1 MEIVKDFF
9 KQRTEDL
16 SFITLKA
23 DAQLKLEGYCLP
35 EEGLTVPLLTE
46 ELAENIKTRQGEE
59 VLTLGAILR
68 GMAYT
73 LGVDR
78 DFIYRAEYEKLMRSA
93 DQHIERFLL
102 DQGVKYADQG
112 KLLESIIYF
121 RSVLTLNPEH
131 AAGLLHYGVSLL
143 KYCVETHDGKRAEVK
158 ALKNEAK
165 QSLEQLLSYEENPQA
180 YYHLAYIYQEEKQFV
195 KAQLYL
201 EKLVAQ
207 EGDELMKLQA
217 VHMLQQLEDL
227 ANYERGYN
235 AVLAHR
241 PEEGLKYLLPL
252 EEKFEEWWNLLFFI
266 ALAHRQLGK
275 YVEALSYFQRVLA
288 LKPDQVDALVEVSLC
303 FGSLGDYQEAIT
315 YGEKA
320 LELGGA
326 NGEILSN
333 LAVIYMEM
341 GLLDDAEACLKESL
355 AIDPQDE
362 ITLACAE
369 QLKRLR
375 QQSI

>member
-1 MEIVKDFF
+1 METVRDFF
-9 KQRTEDL
+9 KKRTEDL

-23 DAQLKLEGYCLP
+23 DAQINVVGYQMP
-35 EEGLTVPLLTE
+35 KEGLIVPLLTE
-46 ELAENIKTRQGEE
+46 ELAQNIKTRREEE

-68 GMAYT
+68 GMGYT

-78 DFIYRAEYEKLMRSA
+78 DFLYRQEYEKFMRA
-93 DQHIERFLL
+93 VDQEIEGFLL
-102 DQGVKYADQG
+102 AQGAKAADQG

-121 RSVLTLNPEH
+121 RGVLTIHPEH
-131 AAGLLHYGVSLL
+131 PAALLHYGVSLL
-143 KYCVETHDGKRAEVK
+143 KYCADYMKGKGKEAK

-165 QSLEQLLSYEENPQA
+165 RALEDLLSYEEHPLA

-201 EKLVAQ
+201 EKLLAQ
-207 EGDELMKLQA
+207 EGDELMKHQA
-217 VHMLQQLEDL
+217 MHMMQQLEDL
-227 ANYERGYN
+227 ANYERGYT

-252 EEKFEEWWNLLFFI
+252 EEKYEEWWNLLFFI
-266 ALAHRQLGK
+266 ALAHRQMGK
-275 YVEALSYFQRVLA
+275 YVDALNYFQRVLEI
-288 LKPDQVDALVEVSLC
+288 KPDQVDALAEASLC
-303 FGSLGDYQEAIT
+303 YGSLGDYKEAIAC
-315 YGEKA
+315 GEKA

-333 LAVIYMEM
+333 LAVIYMEL
-341 GLLDDAEACLKESL
+341 GQLDDAEACLRESL
-355 AIDPQDE
+355 ALDPKDE
-362 ITLACAE
+362 ITLACQA

-375 QQSI
+375 GQIH